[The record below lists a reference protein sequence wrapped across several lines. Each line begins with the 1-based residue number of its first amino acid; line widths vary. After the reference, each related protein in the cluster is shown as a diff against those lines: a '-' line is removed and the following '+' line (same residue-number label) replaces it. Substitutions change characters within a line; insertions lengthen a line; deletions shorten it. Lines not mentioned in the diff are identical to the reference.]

1 MLFRSAIACG
11 ARPAREPEA
20 YRRRTTL
27 AAVFFVV
34 GATLMVI
41 TVLGRP
47 HWWGL
52 PVGYGVAS
60 IGMGLT
66 HLDTMNR
73 IVTDPARPDGITH
86 AQAATA
92 VTIAGAA
99 GGAVL
104 GTAATAFVAPTAA
117 GVETDRL
124 WPTLVMLAVGLLLTP
139 LLARRAA

>member
-1 MLFRSAIACG
+1 MKKAD
-11 ARPAREPEA
+11 
-20 YRRRTTL
+20 
-27 AAVFFVV
+27 
-34 GATLMVI
+34 
-41 TVLGRP
+41 
-47 HWWGL
+47 WWGL

-73 IVTDPARPDGITH
+73 IVTDPAEPDGITH

-104 GTAATAFVAPTAA
+104 GTATTAFVAPAAA
-117 GVETDRL
+117 GVEPGRL
-124 WPTLVMLAVGLLLTP
+124 WPTLVLLAVGLLLTP